1 VSNHDDLEEGTALNL
16 DFSKLNQIGN
26 DGHPVVPVVVQDNET
41 GEVLIVAYAN
51 EEALQETLKR
61 REAVFYSTSRN
72 EIWHKGATSGDT
84 LALIDVRVN
93 CEQNSLLYLVQP
105 EGQGA
110 CHTTREDGT
119 TRSSCY
125 YRSITSSNDLQFFNR

>member
-1 VSNHDDLEEGTALNL
+1 MGNHKDLEEGTALNL
-16 DFSKLNQIGN
+16 DFSKLNQIGS
-26 DGHPVVPVVVQDNET
+26 DGHPVVPVVVQDNHT

-51 EEALQETLKR
+51 KEALQETLKR

-93 CEQNSLLYLVQP
+93 CEQNSLLYLVRP

-110 CHTTREDGT
+110 CHTKHEDGT

-125 YRSITSSNDLQFFNR
+125 YRSITSSNDLQFFN